1 MRAHRLLHAASGV
14 SSIRVRI
21 TSPGAA
27 PSAAAAAS
35 AFSIAV
41 AVCLYVSPGW
51 RTPSGPIGAV
61 PLTATCEPIR
71 TAREYEARSS
81 NAVPLL

>member
-1 MRAHRLLHAASGV
+1 
-14 SSIRVRI
+14 
-21 TSPGAA
+21 
-27 PSAAAAAS
+27 
-35 AFSIAV
+35 V

>member
-1 MRAHRLLHAASGV
+1 MEDPVWPDR
-14 SSIRVRI
+14 
-21 TSPGAA
+21 
-27 PSAAAAAS
+27 
-35 AFSIAV
+35 
-41 AVCLYVSPGW
+41 
-51 RTPSGPIGAV
+51 AV